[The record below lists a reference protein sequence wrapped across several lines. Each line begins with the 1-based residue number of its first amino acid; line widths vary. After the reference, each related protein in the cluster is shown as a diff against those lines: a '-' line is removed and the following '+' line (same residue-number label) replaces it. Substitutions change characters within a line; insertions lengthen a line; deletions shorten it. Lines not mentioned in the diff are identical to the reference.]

1 VTATAADTPTAA
13 RPAAPEAPAS
23 PYRGLRPYTEA
34 EAAFFFGREEE
45 GEIVA
50 ANLLGARLT
59 LLYGPSGVGKSSILL
74 AGVVS
79 RLRERSRENLADDD
93 AAGFAV
99 VVVRSWADPDPL
111 TTIAAAARAE
121 VAALLERNDLP
132 DPPSGATLADVL
144 AHWSAHVQGKLLVL
158 FDQFE
163 EYFLYHDHEHGA
175 GTFDAEFPQAV
186 NRPELRAN
194 FLLAIRDDSL
204 AKLDSFKGRIPNLF
218 ENRLAIDH
226 LTIAAARDA
235 VKLPIQ
241 EYNRRVEPDQ
251 RVEIEEEL
259 VKNVLDQVRTGRV
272 SLESAGAGIVR
283 NGSEAEARVE
293 TPILQLV
300 LTALWEKEAEEG
312 SRTLRA
318 QTLVEL
324 GGAEEIVR
332 DRLDERMNRLD
343 DGEQEIA
350 LNVARFLVTPSGTK
364 IAWTATDLSALAY
377 PEPDHAEWAYPQ
389 VESIL
394 KKLSEGDARIL
405 RPVAPP
411 GGQGPMRYEI
421 FHDILGPAL
430 LDWRARK
437 IKDRELADAVSYI
450 VRNVVLIG
458 TTFWWLLLTLG
469 FVVVG
474 AGENHKA
481 FFGLTW
487 TLSAL
492 VVWMGWWRVLRRRRE
507 RPKRLRLL
515 VEIVL
520 AELAAFTAPISLLVI
535 VPVVA
540 FRRWRRRRRR
550 AVHNSSARAT
560 PAGQS

>member
-13 RPAAPEAPAS
+13 RPAAPETPAS

-34 EAAFFFGREEE
+34 EAAFFFGRETE
-45 GEIVA
+45 GEIVS

-144 AHWSAHVQGKLLVL
+144 AHWSVHVQGKLLVL

-163 EYFLYHDHEHGA
+163 EYFLYHDHDHETGA
-175 GTFDAEFPQAV
+175 TFDAEFPQAV

-218 ENRLAIDH
+218 ENRLRIDH
-226 LTIAAARDA
+226 LTIPAARDA

-259 VKNVLDQVRTGRV
+259 VKDVLDQVRTGRV
-272 SLESAGAGIVR
+272 SLESAGAGILR

-300 LTALWEKEAEEG
+300 LTALWEKEAEQG

-318 QTLVEL
+318 QTFVEL
-324 GGAEEIVR
+324 GGAEQIVR

-492 VVWMGWWRVLRRRRE
+492 VVWMGWWRVLRRRRG
-507 RPKRLRLL
+507 RPRRLRLL

-540 FRRWRRRRRR
+540 FRRWRRRR
-550 AVHNSSARAT
+550 AVHRSAPQAT